1 MTSKDI
7 KDIKLMTDGGGM
19 VTPKKLIFESNLIF
33 PIPQIQGVTI
43 KGLFNLQPSNDWKK
57 GILMSS
63 DGIVKTLNN
72 NNFSG
77 EYTPLANIKSKDD
90 ILIIEYVYVAQ
101 GATMTWR
108 WPDGTV
114 NNLDVWADGNWDGHF
129 KVETADEYDGLATYG
144 ANSVILYEHLIT
156 DQGKYHV
163 VGLYEITEN

>member
-7 KDIKLMTDGGGM
+7 KDIKIKTDGGM
-19 VTPKKLIFESNLIF
+19 VTPKKLILQSSLIF

-43 KGLFNLQPSNDWKK
+43 KGLFDMVPSNNWKK

-63 DGIVKTLNN
+63 DGIVKRLDNSS
-72 NNFSG
+72 FGG

-101 GATMTWR
+101 GAAMTWR

-114 NNLDVWADGNWDGHF
+114 NNLDVWADENWDGHF

-144 ANSVILYEHLIT
+144 ANSVGLYGHLTT

-163 VGLYEITEN
+163 VGLYEIEEN

>member
-1 MTSKDI
+1 MTSKEI
-7 KDIKLMTDGGGM
+7 KDIKIKTDGGGM
-19 VTPKKLIFESNLIF
+19 VTPKKLIFESSLIF

-72 NNFSG
+72 NYFSG
-77 EYTPLANIKSKDD
+77 EYTPLANVMSKND
-90 ILIIEYVYVAQ
+90 ILIIEFVYIAQ
-101 GATMTWR
+101 GAAMTWR

-114 NNLDVWADGNWDGHF
+114 NNLDVWADEFYDGHF

-144 ANSVILYEHLIT
+144 ANSVILYEHLTT

-163 VGLYEITEN
+163 VGLYEIEEN